1 MRNYFYRVMIAVSML
16 LNVIMGGSIGQTLSA
31 RHWERKRNGKWH
43 LVRIIDKFLGRDHCM
58 HCWAYWMV
66 RKW

>member
-1 MRNYFYRVMIAVSML
+1 MRNYLYRVMIAVSML

-31 RHWERKRNGKWH
+31 RHWDRKRNGKWH
-43 LVRIIDKFLGRDHCM
+43 LVWAIDGVLGEYHCAQ
-58 HCWAYWMV
+58 CWAYWRV